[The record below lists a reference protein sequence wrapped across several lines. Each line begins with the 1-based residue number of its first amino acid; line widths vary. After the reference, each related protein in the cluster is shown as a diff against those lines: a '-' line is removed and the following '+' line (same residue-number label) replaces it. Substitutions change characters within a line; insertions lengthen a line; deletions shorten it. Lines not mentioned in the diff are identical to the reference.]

1 MKLALKRLCSSELED
16 ELLELDEETLLLE
29 TSLLLD
35 DELATLLEA
44 GTELEAG
51 AELETALDVV
61 VGVLVAWLELPE
73 IVRDVQPLS
82 AKIPAKEKMRN
93 SLVFFIVT
101 PFTFVKIEKL

>member
-29 TSLLLD
+29 DSLLLETSLLLD
-35 DELATLLEA
+35 DELATL
-44 GTELEAG
+44 LEAG

>member
-35 DELATLLEA
+35 DELATL
-44 GTELEAG
+44 LEAG